1 MCDDDRGEH
10 VALISVG
17 IDHEHASLDLL
28 ERATVLEHEWSKVL
42 RTLMSQRNIHEA
54 VFVSTCLRT
63 EVVAVIDRFHGA
75 IDEITHTLANA
86 TGVDESEVADHLTVH
101 FDRAVATHLFS
112 VASGL
117 KSVVPGEFE
126 VLGQLRRALEL
137 AVEEQTA
144 GAEITE
150 LFQRAI
156 ASGRRVRSETQI
168 ARGTTSFAQAS
179 VIMATQE
186 MGVDLEDADVVIIG
200 AGQLAGGIARSLL
213 ATPARL
219 RTLTIC
225 NRTVQRAQRLRDDLN
240 DERVAVGALDEAA
253 ALITR
258 ARLVVAAVEVA
269 SPVISRA
276 QLAKCAQEVLIVDL
290 GLPRAVASDVA
301 DLTNLRRI
309 DIGDLRERVG
319 QALGERH
326 GAFDDA
332 RTIVDED
339 VERYLSDQR
348 ARGAAAIVSEL
359 REHFDEV
366 VAWEMARREHDLE
379 GLTREQ
385 RDTVASLLRSV
396 VAKIAHRPTVALK
409 EAAGTD
415 QGTRL
420 SEATRN
426 LFDL

>member
-1 MCDDDRGEH
+1 M
-10 VALISVG
+10 ALISVG

-28 ERATVLEHEWSKVL
+28 ERATIPEHEWSKVL

-75 IDEITHTLANA
+75 IEEITHTIAEA
-86 TGVDESEVADHLTVH
+86 TALTPSDFTDHLTVN
-101 FDRAVATHLFS
+101 FDHGVATHLFS

-144 GAEITE
+144 GPEITE

-156 ASGRRVRSETQI
+156 SSGRRVRNETPI
-168 ARGTTSFAQAS
+168 ARGSTSFAQAS
-179 VIMATQE
+179 VVMATE
-186 MGVDLEDADVVIIG
+186 DLGVDLEGTDVVIIG
-200 AGQLAGGIARSLL
+200 AGQLAGGIARALL
-213 ATPARL
+213 ERPAKL
-219 RTLTIC
+219 RRMTIC
-225 NRTVQRAQRLRDDLN
+225 NRTLLRAERLRDELADS
-240 DERVAVGALDEAA
+240 RVVVGAIEDVTS
-253 ALITR
+253 LITS
-258 ARLVVAAVEVA
+258 ARLVVAAVEVP
-269 SPVISRA
+269 SPIITRA
-276 QLAKCAQEVLIVDL
+276 DLEQCRQEVLFVDL

-301 DLTNLRRI
+301 GLAKVRRF

-319 QALGERH
+319 QALGDRRE
-326 GAFDDA
+326 AIDDA
-332 RTIVDED
+332 QRIVGED
-339 VERYLSDQR
+339 VEKYLSDQR
-348 ARGAAAIVSEL
+348 ARGAAAIVIEL

-366 VAWEMARREHDLE
+366 VAGEMTRRDGDLE
-379 GLTREQ
+379 GLTEAQREK
-385 RDTVASLLRSV
+385 VASILRSV
-396 VAKIAHRPTVALK
+396 VAKIAHRPTVVLK

-420 SEATRN
+420 SEAART